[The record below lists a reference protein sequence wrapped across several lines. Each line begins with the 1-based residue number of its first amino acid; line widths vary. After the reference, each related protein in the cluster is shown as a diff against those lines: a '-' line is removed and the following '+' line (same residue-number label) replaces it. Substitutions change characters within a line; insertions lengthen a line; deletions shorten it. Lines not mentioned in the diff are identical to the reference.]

1 MLRHDQALARVFD
14 MRGNQLIIPALVNE
28 LTLHSSTL
36 YGVRAIPRN
45 HVKKPRS
52 VLPSR
57 TSALAEF
64 LKVPAQ
70 TLIQHLT
77 NPWLFT
83 AGEDHYLVMTLG
95 EARSTCAQSI
105 ENELPSGV
113 PPETLARYA
122 TALPYDVAVE
132 RIRKLQK
139 RRDRELAA
147 EDLLELLD
155 ERWASALIEKDG
167 LDYWLEKSA
176 HVRFRGRSGPFYIY
190 SEP

>member
-1 MLRHDQALARVFD
+1 M
-14 MRGNQLIIPALVNE
+14 
-28 LTLHSSTL
+28 
-36 YGVRAIPRN
+36 
-45 HVKKPRS
+45 KKPRS
-52 VLPSR
+52 ALPSR
-57 TSALAEF
+57 TSALADF

-70 TLIQHLT
+70 SLIQHLS

-83 AGEDHYLVMTLG
+83 AGEEQYLVMTLG
-95 EARSTCAQSI
+95 EARSTCAQAI
-105 ENELPSGV
+105 EGELPGGV

-122 TALPYDVAVE
+122 TALPFEEAVE

-139 RRDRELAA
+139 RRDKELAA

-167 LDYWLEKSA
+167 LDYWLEKTA

-190 SEP
+190 GDV